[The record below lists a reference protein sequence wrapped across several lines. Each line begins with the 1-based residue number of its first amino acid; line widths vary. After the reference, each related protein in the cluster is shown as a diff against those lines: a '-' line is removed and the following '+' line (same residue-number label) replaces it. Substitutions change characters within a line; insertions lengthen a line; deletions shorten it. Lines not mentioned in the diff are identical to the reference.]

1 MSSSPIKIICIPQKL
16 LPPKKVASYSLSPS
30 SEKEHMKMK

>member
-1 MSSSPIKIICIPQKL
+1 MSSSPIKIICIPEKL
-16 LPPKKVASYSLSPS
+16 LSTMKVAFLSLSPS